1 MKIVVSAL
9 ALSFALA
16 TPALAQSA
24 PTVAD
29 ADKFVAA
36 AEKELGDFSIF
47 NAQVSWINNT
57 YITDEDAFDG

>member
-36 AEKELGDFSIF
+36 AEK
-47 NAQVSWINNT
+47 
-57 YITDEDAFDG
+57 